1 MKEKNHNRPSFVE
14 GLNRIILSYQ
24 VDKIHKY
31 DAELM
36 NNHIV
41 QREMAAKEALM
52 DLDNDME
59 TSKISQEDRFIG
71 QWSHYRVP

>member
-1 MKEKNHNRPSFVE
+1 MKEKNHSRPSFVE

-36 NNHIV
+36 TSHVV
-41 QREMAAKEALM
+41 QREMAAK
-52 DLDNDME
+52 
-59 TSKISQEDRFIG
+59 
-71 QWSHYRVP
+71 

>member
-36 NNHIV
+36 TSHVV
-41 QREMAAKEALM
+41 QREMAAK
-52 DLDNDME
+52 
-59 TSKISQEDRFIG
+59 
-71 QWSHYRVP
+71 